1 MFLSYLLLWI
11 YEHSNFTRLSNQPSL
26 ESEIVKVDRRKL
38 YGTSEKIVY
47 DTNKEECVLS
57 DLYEG
62 SIILPRGSVS
72 QLQIDENGNSV
83 SRSELIGFNLQGEK
97 VEKVPSIF
105 SIENNCKKVEI
116 DDFISSS
123 IKSIYQIVI
132 DEDQIESWK
141 KYFTND
147 EVYLFEF
154 NYRED
159 YEGDDAFLISNEEG
173 YFISVG
179 KSNKFEFLEL
189 SNVSIEDTDEEI
201 EDDLDFSMF

>member
-1 MFLSYLLLWI
+1 MGRKVSFKIEGSL
-11 YEHSNFTRLSNQPSL
+11 L
-26 ESEIVKVDRRKL
+26 ESGIVKVDRTKL

-62 SIILPRGSVS
+62 SIILPRGSVG
-72 QLQIDENGNSV
+72 QVLIDENGNSV
-83 SRSELIGFNLQGEK
+83 SRSELVGFNLQGEK

-105 SIENNCKKVEI
+105 SIENNCKKVEL

-123 IKSIYQIVI
+123 IKSIYHLVI

-141 KYFTND
+141 KYFTKD

-159 YEGDDAFLISNEEG
+159 YEGDDAFLISNEDG
-173 YFISVG
+173 FFISVG
-179 KSNKFEFLEL
+179 KSNEFEFLEL
-189 SNVSIEDTDEEI
+189 SNVSVEDTDEDIEI

>member
-1 MFLSYLLLWI
+1 MGRKVSFKIEGSL
-11 YEHSNFTRLSNQPSL
+11 L
-26 ESEIVKVDRRKL
+26 ESEIVKVDRTKL

-57 DLYEG
+57 DLFEG
-62 SIILPRGSVS
+62 SIILPKGSVG
-72 QLQIDENGNSV
+72 QVLIDEDGNSV

-116 DDFISSS
+116 DEFISCS
-123 IKSIYQIVI
+123 IKSIYQLVI
-132 DEDQIESWK
+132 DEDQIETWK
-141 KYFTND
+141 KYFTNN

-159 YEGDDAFLISNEEG
+159 YEGDDAFLISNEDG
-173 YFISVG
+173 FFISVG
-179 KSNKFEFLEL
+179 KSNEFEFLEL
-189 SNVSIEDTDEEI
+189 SNISVEDTDEDIEI

>member
-1 MFLSYLLLWI
+1 MGRKVSFKIEGSL
-11 YEHSNFTRLSNQPSL
+11 L
-26 ESEIVKVDRRKL
+26 ESEIVKVDRTKL

-47 DTNKEECVLS
+47 NTNKEECVLS

-62 SIILPRGSVS
+62 SIILPKGSVG
-72 QLQIDENGNSV
+72 QVLIDENGNSV

-97 VEKVPSIF
+97 IEKVPSIF

-123 IKSIYQIVI
+123 IKLIYQLVVDKDHIK
-132 DEDQIESWK
+132 SWK

-173 YFISVG
+173 FFISVG
-179 KSNKFEFLEL
+179 KRNEFDFLEL
-189 SNVSIEDTDEEI
+189 SNVSVEDTDEDIEI
-201 EDDLDFSMF
+201 ENDLDFSMF

>member
-1 MFLSYLLLWI
+1 MGRKVSFKIEGS
-11 YEHSNFTRLSNQPSL
+11 SL

>member
-1 MFLSYLLLWI
+1 MGRKINFKIEGKLL
-11 YEHSNFTRLSNQPSL
+11 Q
-26 ESEIVKVDRRKL
+26 SEIVKVDRTKL
-38 YGTSEKIVY
+38 YGTSQKVVY
-47 DTNKEECVLS
+47 DKNKDECVLS

-62 SIILPRGSVS
+62 SIILPRGSVG
-72 QLQIDENGNSV
+72 QVLIDQEGNSV

-116 DDFISSS
+116 DEFISSS
-123 IKSIYQIVI
+123 IKSIYQLVI
-132 DEDQIESWK
+132 YEDQIELWK

-159 YEGDDAFLISNEEG
+159 YEGDDAFLISNDEG
-173 YFISVG
+173 FFIGVG
-179 KSNKFEFLEL
+179 KSNQFEFLEL
-189 SNVSIEDTDEEI
+189 SNVSIEDLDDEIDI
-201 EDDLDFSMF
+201 EDELDFSMF

>member
-1 MFLSYLLLWI
+1 MGRKVSFKIEGSL
-11 YEHSNFTRLSNQPSL
+11 L
-26 ESEIVKVDRRKL
+26 ESEIVKVDRTKL
-38 YGTSEKIVY
+38 YGSSEKIVY
-47 DTNKEECVLS
+47 DTKKEECVLS

-62 SIILPRGSVS
+62 SIILPRGSVG
-72 QLQIDENGNSV
+72 QVLIDENGNSV
-83 SRSELIGFNLQGEK
+83 SRSELVGFNLQGEK

-123 IKSIYQIVI
+123 IKSIYQLVI
-132 DEDQIESWK
+132 DENQIESWK

-159 YEGDDAFLISNEEG
+159 YEGDDAFLISNEDG
-173 YFISVG
+173 FFISVG
-179 KSNKFEFLEL
+179 KSNEFEFLEL
-189 SNVSIEDTDEEI
+189 SNVSVEDTDEDIEI

>member
-1 MFLSYLLLWI
+1 MGRKVSFKIQGDL
-11 YEHSNFTRLSNQPSL
+11 L
-26 ESEIVKVDRRKL
+26 ESEIVKVDRTKI
-38 YGTSEKIVY
+38 YGSSEKIVL

-62 SIILPRGSVS
+62 SIILPKGSVG
-72 QLQIDENGNSV
+72 QVLIDDSGNSV
-83 SRSELIGFNLQGEK
+83 SRSELIGFNIQGEK

-123 IKSIYQIVI
+123 IKSIYQLNI
-132 DEDQIESWK
+132 DETQIESWK
-141 KYFTND
+141 KYFLND

-159 YEGDDAFLISNEEG
+159 YEGDDAFWFRMKKVF
-173 YFISVG
+173 YFCRKEKWVWIFRIV
-179 KSNKFEFLEL
+179 
-189 SNVSIEDTDEEI
+189 
-201 EDDLDFSMF
+201 

>member
-1 MFLSYLLLWI
+1 MGRKINFKIEGNLL
-11 YEHSNFTRLSNQPSL
+11 Q
-26 ESEIVKVDRRKL
+26 SEIVKVDRTKL
-38 YGTSEKIVY
+38 YGTSQKVVY
-47 DTNKEECVLS
+47 DENKDECVLS

-62 SIILPRGSVS
+62 SIILPRGSVG
-72 QLQIDENGNSV
+72 QVLIDQEGNSV

-116 DDFISSS
+116 DEFISSS
-123 IKSIYQIVI
+123 IKSIYQLVI
-132 DEDQIESWK
+132 YEDQIELWK

-159 YEGDDAFLISNEEG
+159 YEADDAFLISNDEG
-173 YFISVG
+173 FFIGVG
-179 KSNKFEFLEL
+179 KSNEFEFLEL
-189 SNVSIEDTDEEI
+189 SNVSIEDLDDEIDI
-201 EDDLDFSMF
+201 EDELDFSMF

>member
-1 MFLSYLLLWI
+1 MGRKVSFKIGGSL
-11 YEHSNFTRLSNQPSL
+11 L
-26 ESEIVKVDRRKL
+26 ESEIVKVDRTKL

-62 SIILPRGSVS
+62 SIILPRGSVG
-72 QLQIDENGNSV
+72 QVLIDENGNSV
-83 SRSELIGFNLQGEK
+83 SRSKLIGFNLKGEK

-105 SIENNCKKVEI
+105 SIENNCKNVGI

-123 IKSIYQIVI
+123 IKSIYQLVI

-159 YEGDDAFLISNEEG
+159 YEGDDAFLISNEDG
-173 YFISVG
+173 FFISVG
-179 KSNKFEFLEL
+179 KSNEFEFLEL
-189 SNVSIEDTDEEI
+189 SNVSVEDTDEDIEI

>member
-1 MFLSYLLLWI
+1 MGRKVSFKIEGSL
-11 YEHSNFTRLSNQPSL
+11 L
-26 ESEIVKVDRRKL
+26 ESEIVKVDRTKL

-47 DTNKEECVLS
+47 DTNKEKCVLS

-62 SIILPRGSVS
+62 SIILPKGSVG
-72 QLQIDENGNSV
+72 QVLIDENGNSV

-97 VEKVPSIF
+97 VEKVSSIF

-116 DDFISSS
+116 DEFISSS
-123 IKSIYQIVI
+123 IKSIYQLVI
-132 DEDQIESWK
+132 DEDQIETWK
-141 KYFTND
+141 KFFTNN

-159 YEGDDAFLISNEEG
+159 YEGDEAFLTSNEDG
-173 YFISVG
+173 FFISVG
-179 KSNKFEFLEL
+179 KSNEFEFLEL
-189 SNVSIEDTDEEI
+189 SNISVEDTDEDIEI

>member
-1 MFLSYLLLWI
+1 MGRKVSFKIGESL
-11 YEHSNFTRLSNQPSL
+11 L
-26 ESEIVKVDRRKL
+26 ESEIVKVDRTKL

-62 SIILPRGSVS
+62 SIILPRGSVG
-72 QLQIDENGNSV
+72 QVLIDKNGNSV
-83 SRSELIGFNLQGEK
+83 SRSKLIGFNLQGEK

-105 SIENNCKKVEI
+105 SVENNCKNVGI

-123 IKSIYQIVI
+123 IKSIYQLVI

-159 YEGDDAFLISNEEG
+159 YEGDDAFLISNEDG
-173 YFISVG
+173 FFISVG
-179 KSNKFEFLEL
+179 KSNEFEFLEL
-189 SNVSIEDTDEEI
+189 SNVSVEDTDEDIEI

>member
-1 MFLSYLLLWI
+1 MGRKVSFKIGGSL
-11 YEHSNFTRLSNQPSL
+11 L
-26 ESEIVKVDRRKL
+26 ESEIVKVDRTKL

-62 SIILPRGSVS
+62 SIILPRGSVG
-72 QLQIDENGNSV
+72 QVLIDENGNSV
-83 SRSELIGFNLQGEK
+83 SRSKLIGFNLQGEK

-105 SIENNCKKVEI
+105 SIENNCKNVGI

-123 IKSIYQIVI
+123 IKSIYQLVI

-159 YEGDDAFLISNEEG
+159 YEGDDAFLISNEDG
-173 YFISVG
+173 FFISVG
-179 KSNKFEFLEL
+179 KSNEFEFLEL
-189 SNVSIEDTDEEI
+189 SNVSVEDTDEDIEI

>member
-1 MFLSYLLLWI
+1 MGRKVSFKILGDL
-11 YEHSNFTRLSNQPSL
+11 L
-26 ESEIVKVDRRKL
+26 ESEIVKVDRTKI
-38 YGTSEKIVY
+38 YGSSEKIVL

-62 SIILPRGSVS
+62 SIILPKGSVG
-72 QLQIDENGNSV
+72 QVLIDDSGNSV

-123 IKSIYQIVI
+123 IKSIYQLNI
-132 DEDQIESWK
+132 DETQIESWK
-141 KYFTND
+141 KYFLND

-173 YFISVG
+173 FFISVG
-179 KSNKFEFLEL
+179 KKNEFEFLEM
-189 SNVSIEDTDEEI
+189 SNVSVEDTDEDIEI

>member
-1 MFLSYLLLWI
+1 MGRKVSFKIQGDL
-11 YEHSNFTRLSNQPSL
+11 L
-26 ESEIVKVDRRKL
+26 ESEIVKVDRTKI
-38 YGTSEKIVY
+38 YGSSEKIVL
-47 DTNKEECVLS
+47 DINKEECVLS

-62 SIILPRGSVS
+62 SIILPKGSVG
-72 QLQIDENGNSV
+72 QVLIDDSGNSV

-116 DDFISSS
+116 NDLISSS
-123 IKSIYQIVI
+123 IKSIYQLNI
-132 DEDQIESWK
+132 DETQIESWK
-141 KYFTND
+141 KYFLND

-173 YFISVG
+173 FFISVG
-179 KSNKFEFLEL
+179 KKNESEFLEL
-189 SNVSIEDTDEEI
+189 SNVSVEDTDEDIEI

>member
-1 MFLSYLLLWI
+1 MGRKVSFKIQGDL
-11 YEHSNFTRLSNQPSL
+11 L
-26 ESEIVKVDRRKL
+26 ESEIVKVDRSKI
-38 YGTSEKIVY
+38 YGSSEKIVL

-62 SIILPRGSVS
+62 SIILPKGSVG
-72 QLQIDENGNSV
+72 QVLIDDSGNSV

-116 DDFISSS
+116 NDFISSS
-123 IKSIYQIVI
+123 IKSIYQLNI
-132 DEDQIESWK
+132 DETQIESWK
-141 KYFTND
+141 KYFLND

-173 YFISVG
+173 FFISVG
-179 KSNKFEFLEL
+179 KKNEFEFLEL
-189 SNVSIEDTDEEI
+189 SNVSVEDTDEDIEI

>member
-1 MFLSYLLLWI
+1 MGRKVSFKIEGSL
-11 YEHSNFTRLSNQPSL
+11 L
-26 ESEIVKVDRRKL
+26 ESEIVKVDRSKL

-47 DTNKEECVLS
+47 DSNKEECILS

-62 SIILPRGSVS
+62 SIILPRGSVG
-72 QLQIDENGNSV
+72 QVLIDENGNSV

-105 SIENNCKKVEI
+105 SIENSCKKVEI

-123 IKSIYQIVI
+123 IKSIYQLVI
-132 DEDQIESWK
+132 DDDQIESWK
-141 KYFTND
+141 KYFTNN

-159 YEGDDAFLISNEEG
+159 FEGDDAFLISNEEG
-173 YFISVG
+173 FFISVG
-179 KSNKFEFLEL
+179 KSNEFEFLEL
-189 SNVSIEDTDEEI
+189 SNITVEDTDEDIEI

>member
-1 MFLSYLLLWI
+1 MGRKINFKIEGNLL
-11 YEHSNFTRLSNQPSL
+11 Q
-26 ESEIVKVDRRKL
+26 SEIVKVDRTKL
-38 YGTSEKIVY
+38 YGTSQKVVY
-47 DTNKEECVLS
+47 DKNKDECVLS

-62 SIILPRGSVS
+62 SIILPRGSVG
-72 QLQIDENGNSV
+72 QVLIDQEGNSV

-116 DDFISSS
+116 DEFISSS
-123 IKSIYQIVI
+123 IKSIYQLVI
-132 DEDQIESWK
+132 YEDQIELWK

-159 YEGDDAFLISNEEG
+159 YEGDDAFLISNDEG
-173 YFISVG
+173 FFIGVG
-179 KSNKFEFLEL
+179 KSNQFEFLEL
-189 SNVSIEDTDEEI
+189 SNVSIEDLDDEIDI
-201 EDDLDFSMF
+201 EDELDFSMF

>member
-1 MFLSYLLLWI
+1 MGRKVSFKIEGSL
-11 YEHSNFTRLSNQPSL
+11 L
-26 ESEIVKVDRRKL
+26 ESEIVKVDRKKL

-47 DTNKEECVLS
+47 DTNKEECALS

-62 SIILPRGSVS
+62 SIILPRGSVG
-72 QLQIDENGNSV
+72 QVLIDENGNSV
-83 SRSELIGFNLQGEK
+83 SRSELIGFNPQGEK
-97 VEKVPSIF
+97 VKKVPSIF
-105 SIENNCKKVEI
+105 SIENNCKKVEL

-123 IKSIYQIVI
+123 IKSIYQLVI

-173 YFISVG
+173 FFISVG
-179 KSNKFEFLEL
+179 KSNEFEFLEL
-189 SNVSIEDTDEEI
+189 SNVSVEDTDEDIEI
-201 EDDLDFSMF
+201 

>member
-1 MFLSYLLLWI
+1 MGRKVSFKIEGSL
-11 YEHSNFTRLSNQPSL
+11 L
-26 ESEIVKVDRRKL
+26 ESEIVKVDRTKI

-62 SIILPRGSVS
+62 SIILPRGSVG
-72 QLQIDENGNSV
+72 QVLIDENGNSV
-83 SRSELIGFNLQGEK
+83 SRSNLIGFNLQGEK

-105 SIENNCKKVEI
+105 SIENNCKNVRI

-123 IKSIYQIVI
+123 IKSIYQLVI

-147 EVYLFEF
+147 EVYFFEF

-159 YEGDDAFLISNEEG
+159 YEGDDAFLISNEDG
-173 YFISVG
+173 FFISVG
-179 KSNKFEFLEL
+179 KSNEFEFLEL
-189 SNVSIEDTDEEI
+189 SNVSVEDTDEDIEI

>member
-1 MFLSYLLLWI
+1 MEYPYL
-11 YEHSNFTRLSNQPSL
+11 
-26 ESEIVKVDRRKL
+26 
-38 YGTSEKIVY
+38 
-47 DTNKEECVLS
+47 
-57 DLYEG
+57 
-62 SIILPRGSVS
+62 
-72 QLQIDENGNSV
+72 
-83 SRSELIGFNLQGEK
+83 FNLQGEK

-123 IKSIYQIVI
+123 IKSIYQLVI

-147 EVYLFEF
+147 EVYIFEF

-159 YEGDDAFLISNEEG
+159 YEGDDAFLISNEDG
-173 YFISVG
+173 FFISVG
-179 KSNKFEFLEL
+179 KSNEFEFLEL
-189 SNVSIEDTDEEI
+189 SNVSVEDTDEDIEI

>member
-1 MFLSYLLLWI
+1 MGRKVSFRIEGSL
-11 YEHSNFTRLSNQPSL
+11 L
-26 ESEIVKVDRRKL
+26 ESEIVKVDRTKL
-38 YGTSEKIVY
+38 YGSSEKIVY
-47 DTNKEECVLS
+47 DTKKEECVLS

-62 SIILPRGSVS
+62 SIILPRGSVA
-72 QLQIDENGNSV
+72 QVLIDENGNSV

-123 IKSIYQIVI
+123 IKSIYQLVM

-141 KYFTND
+141 KYFAND

-173 YFISVG
+173 FFISVG
-179 KSNKFEFLEL
+179 KSSEFGYLEL
-189 SNVSIEDTDEEI
+189 SNVSVEDTDEDIEI
-201 EDDLDFSMF
+201 EEDLDFSMF

>member
-1 MFLSYLLLWI
+1 MGRKVSFKIQGDL
-11 YEHSNFTRLSNQPSL
+11 L
-26 ESEIVKVDRRKL
+26 ESEIVKVDRTKI
-38 YGTSEKIVY
+38 YGSSEKIVL

-62 SIILPRGSVS
+62 SIILPKGSVG
-72 QLQIDENGNSV
+72 QVLIDDSGNSV

-116 DDFISSS
+116 NDFISSS
-123 IKSIYQIVI
+123 IKSIYQLNI
-132 DEDQIESWK
+132 DENQIESWK
-141 KYFTND
+141 KYFLND

-173 YFISVG
+173 FFISVG
-179 KSNKFEFLEL
+179 KKNEFEFLEL
-189 SNVSIEDTDEEI
+189 SNVSVEDTDENIEI

>member
-1 MFLSYLLLWI
+1 MGRKVSFKIEGSL
-11 YEHSNFTRLSNQPSL
+11 L
-26 ESEIVKVDRRKL
+26 ESEIVKVDRTKL

-62 SIILPRGSVS
+62 SIILPRGSIGQV
-72 QLQIDENGNSV
+72 LIDENGNSV
-83 SRSELIGFNLQGEK
+83 SRSELVGFNLQGEK

-123 IKSIYQIVI
+123 IKSIYQLVI

-159 YEGDDAFLISNEEG
+159 YEGDDAFLISNEDG
-173 YFISVG
+173 FFISVG
-179 KSNKFEFLEL
+179 KSNEFEFLEL
-189 SNVSIEDTDEEI
+189 SNVSVEDTDEDIEI

>member
-1 MFLSYLLLWI
+1 MGRKVSFKIEGSL
-11 YEHSNFTRLSNQPSL
+11 L
-26 ESEIVKVDRRKL
+26 ESEIVKVDRTKL

-62 SIILPRGSVS
+62 SIILPRGSVG
-72 QLQIDENGNSV
+72 QVLIDENGNSV

-105 SIENNCKKVEI
+105 SIENNCKKVEM

-123 IKSIYQIVI
+123 IKSIYQLVI

-141 KYFTND
+141 KYFTNN

-173 YFISVG
+173 FFISVG
-179 KSNKFEFLEL
+179 KSNEFEYLEL
-189 SNVSIEDTDEEI
+189 SNISVEDTDEDIEI